1 MICNA
6 VIDLAHRLGKKVT
19 ATDVIQAADLRAL
32 CEAACDYGQGSLF
45 SIPLPREQFALL
57 LRRKSVEP

>member
-1 MICNA
+1 MCNEYERNIA
-6 VIDLAHRLGKKVT
+6 WDEF
-19 ATDVIQAADLRAL
+19 QAADLRAL
-32 CEAACDYGQGSLF
+32 CEAECDYGQGSLF